1 MISCQISYYPL
12 RQTELSAGVDE
23 VLEIIR
29 ASGLEVDVGKMSTVV
44 SGETPAV
51 YRLLEELTNAMAAKG
66 REFVLSM
73 TVSTSCPL

>member
-12 RQTELSAGVDE
+12 RQTELNAGVHE
-23 VLEIIR
+23 VLEVIQ
-29 ASGLEVDVGKMSTVV
+29 ASGLETDVGKMSTVV
-44 SGETPAV
+44 SGETAAV
-51 YRLLEELTNAMAAKG
+51 YRLLQELTEAMAAKG